1 MNYPGY
7 QAPLQG
13 MANQMAQYGRYGDS
27 MLVHMNPIEVQ
38 GIAALSPTG
47 QLTTNPVTGQP
58 EAFLPFLAP
67 ILGSMLGSSLLTGA
81 GAGIL
86 GTTFAGLSPAMAGA
100 IGSGLATTAVTGDLK
115 EGLISGITG
124 YGLGHMFE
132 GAAKAL
138 DPRIAA
144 TEGAL
149 ETVSESAAK
158 GAADVAGKEALAQAA
173 GADVAAKE
181 AALRTLGQTPITPAE
196 AGSGVSDILAA
207 GRDLGQAQRFS
218 STLGK
223 DLAEAQQALKA
234 LQGGESALESSLS
247 NLRGNISRTDR
258 LTAPFRQPGALLKGL
273 TDPRAILPI
282 AVGEGTRG
290 QYQMQE
296 RLQDQRRELMGETEE
311 EKARALYNFQ
321 EALAQREQDYG
332 PFRRYAAG
340 GITSINPENYRQN
353 MEGLQRLAG
362 MPVQMYSGGYLG
374 GSTAGSTG
382 AGARQAS
389 IRPPSVVAPPEE
401 YRPGFDPEF
410 VYFQDAP
417 RPPPSTGGTAPGGT
431 APGGAAP
438 ATGGPSPE
446 ARGLP
451 VQEMGGVNQ
460 SLIDQYTRLATTQ
473 GNFHRQSDL
482 SGKNIANRDKYLSQ
496 FMTMRA
502 QYPELMKLDNA
513 LDIDPA
519 YRAGGSEA
527 YSDVV
532 GNAFGDVEGTTP
544 TQTPFQ
550 AATSSAV
557 QGAIS
562 SRMPTFEADVEARG
576 LPAQQR
582 MTPARGGQIRL
593 GGMAPQVSG
602 IPDLTTTPVGIG
614 AMAAPVSAP
623 QTPGVGMTA
632 TQQPSP
638 MLSGRGFSGG
648 AVGPTPVTPPAPV
661 APPPAAPSQ
670 PVFAG
675 GSPATT
681 TSPIFNPGMGFNL
694 DMTQLPGIDA
704 EGIGAM
710 RSVAPRAMAPAPA
723 AAPARTMDDKLEM
736 LRSRGRGMTDGRMAQ
751 RFQEGGEVEIEI
763 EMGGDEMEDTMEAN
777 GSRLIEQT
785 AAAIAGNMPE
795 DQAEAIIN
803 RFIDE
808 YGPEAFE
815 MLRERV
821 LQDIVPGAQTE
832 GRIEGQGGGMDDMIP
847 GMIGTQQPVAVSPGE
862 YIVPADVVS
871 GLGDGD
877 TDAGASELDGMLDRV
892 RQARTG
898 RRMQPQPLQK
908 DKVMPA

>member
-13 MANQMAQYGRYGDS
+13 MANEMAQYGRYGDS

-67 ILGSMLGSSLLTGA
+67 ILGTMLGKAFLPALATKMGIASLA
-81 GAGIL
+81 PNI
-86 GTTFAGLSPAMAGA
+86 AGA

-115 EGLISGITG
+115 EGILSGVTG
-124 YGLGHMFE
+124 YGLGHMM
-132 GAAKAL
+132 GAAADSLNPQIAKDTAELAGVTDSLAGAGKDVLAAKTNVASAAAALPGGQGVTDPSLLDPLRKAAL
-138 DPRIAA
+138 DQSSLLQRQGALTQGIEAARAAA
-144 TEGAL
+144 TP
-149 ETVSESAAK
+149 T
-158 GAADVAGKEALAQAA
+158 
-173 GADVAAKE
+173 
-181 AALRTLGQTPITPAE
+181 
-196 AGSGVSDILAA
+196 DI
-207 GRDLGQAQRFS
+207 
-218 STLGK
+218 
-223 DLAEAQQALKA
+223 
-234 LQGGESALESSLS
+234 
-247 NLRGNISRTDR
+247 
-258 LTAPFRQPGALLKGL
+258 LTAPFREPGAFLKSAAR
-273 TDPRAILPI
+273 PEAILPI
-282 AVGEGTRG
+282 AIGEGTRG

-340 GITSINPENYRQN
+340 GITGINPENYRQN

-389 IRPPSVVAPPEE
+389 IRPPSVVAPPEG

-451 VQEMGGVNQ
+451 AQERGGVNQ

-482 SGKNIANRDKYLSQ
+482 SGRNIANRDKYLSQ

-562 SRMPTFEADVEARG
+562 SRMPTFEADAEARG

-582 MTPARGGQIRL
+582 MTPARGGQIRP

-638 MLSGRGFSGG
+638 MLSGRGFRGG
-648 AVGPTPVTPPAPV
+648 NFGTTPVTPPAPV

-681 TSPIFNPGMGFNL
+681 TSPIFNPGIGFNL
-694 DMTQLPGIDA
+694 DMIQLPGIDA

-710 RSVAPRAMAPAPA
+710 RSVAPRATAPAPA

-763 EMGGDEMEDTMEAN
+763 EMGGDEMDDTMEAN
-777 GSRLIEQT
+777 GSKLIEQT

>member
-1 MNYPGY
+1 
-7 QAPLQG
+7 
-13 MANQMAQYGRYGDS
+13 
-27 MLVHMNPIEVQ
+27 
-38 GIAALSPTG
+38 
-47 QLTTNPVTGQP
+47 
-58 EAFLPFLAP
+58 
-67 ILGSMLGSSLLTGA
+67 
-81 GAGIL
+81 
-86 GTTFAGLSPAMAGA
+86 
-100 IGSGLATTAVTGDLK
+100 
-115 EGLISGITG
+115 
-124 YGLGHMFE
+124 
-132 GAAKAL
+132 
-138 DPRIAA
+138 
-144 TEGAL
+144 
-149 ETVSESAAK
+149 
-158 GAADVAGKEALAQAA
+158 
-173 GADVAAKE
+173 
-181 AALRTLGQTPITPAE
+181 
-196 AGSGVSDILAA
+196 
-207 GRDLGQAQRFS
+207 
-218 STLGK
+218 
-223 DLAEAQQALKA
+223 
-234 LQGGESALESSLS
+234 
-247 NLRGNISRTDR
+247 
-258 LTAPFRQPGALLKGL
+258 
-273 TDPRAILPI
+273 
-282 AVGEGTRG
+282 
-290 QYQMQE
+290 
-296 RLQDQRRELMGETEE
+296 
-311 EKARALYNFQ
+311 
-321 EALAQREQDYG
+321 
-332 PFRRYAAG
+332 
-340 GITSINPENYRQN
+340 
-353 MEGLQRLAG
+353 
-362 MPVQMYSGGYLG
+362 
-374 GSTAGSTG
+374 
-382 AGARQAS
+382 
-389 IRPPSVVAPPEE
+389 
-401 YRPGFDPEF
+401 
-410 VYFQDAP
+410 
-417 RPPPSTGGTAPGGT
+417 
-431 APGGAAP
+431 
-438 ATGGPSPE
+438 
-446 ARGLP
+446 
-451 VQEMGGVNQ
+451 
-460 SLIDQYTRLATTQ
+460 LIDQYTRLATTQ

-482 SGKNIANRDKYLSQ
+482 SGRNIANRDKYLSQ

-544 TQTPFQ
+544 AQTPFQ

-557 QGAIS
+557 QDAIS
-562 SRMPTFEADVEARG
+562 SRMPTFEADAEARG

-582 MTPARGGQIRL
+582 MTPARGGQIRP
-593 GGMAPQVSG
+593 GGMAQPVSG

-623 QTPGVGMTA
+623 QIPGVGMTA

-638 MLSGRGFSGG
+638 MLSGRGFRGG
-648 AVGPTPVTPPAPV
+648 NFETTPVTPPTSA
-661 APPPAAPSQ
+661 APPPSQ

-681 TSPIFNPGMGFNL
+681 TSPIFNPGMGFDL
-694 DMTQLPGIDA
+694 DMTQLPGADA
-704 EGIGAM
+704 AGIGAM
-710 RSVAPRAMAPAPA
+710 RSVAPRAAAPAPA
-723 AAPARTMDDKLEM
+723 AAPEITMDEKLEM

-751 RFQEGGEVEIEI
+751 RFQEGGEVQIDI
-763 EMGGDEMEDTMEAN
+763 EMEDTMEAN

-795 DQAEAIIN
+795 EQAETIIN

>member
-1 MNYPGY
+1 MNYPGQ

-13 MANQMAQYGRYGDS
+13 MANEMAQYGRYGDS

-67 ILGSMLGSSLLTGA
+67 ILGTALGKAFLPALASKI
-81 GAGIL
+81 GI
-86 GTTFAGLSPAMAGA
+86 AGLGGNLAGA

-115 EGLISGITG
+115 EGILSGITG
-124 YGLGHMFE
+124 YGLGQMLG
-132 GAAKAL
+132 GATDAL
-138 DPRIAA
+138 NPQIAA

-149 ETVSESAAK
+149 EKVGESAAQ
-158 GAADVAGKEALAQAA
+158 GAADVAGKEAALQA
-173 GADVAAKE
+173 
-181 AALRTLGQTPITPAE
+181 LGQMPVTPAG

-207 GRDLGQAQRFS
+207 GKDLGEAQRS
-218 STLGK
+218 
-223 DLAEAQQALKA
+223 LAALR
-234 LQGGESALESSLS
+234 GGEAALESSLS
-247 NLRGNISRTDR
+247 NLRGNISPTDT
-258 LTAPFRQPGALLKGL
+258 LTAPFREPGAFLKSAAR
-273 TDPRAILPI
+273 PEAILPI
-282 AVGEGTRG
+282 AIGEGTRG

-311 EKARALYNFQ
+311 EKARALYSFQ
-321 EALAQREQDYG
+321 EALSQREQDYG

-340 GITSINPENYRQN
+340 GITGINPENYRQN

-362 MPVQMYSGGYLG
+362 MPVQMQAGG
-374 GSTAGSTG
+374 TTG

-389 IRPPSVVAPPEE
+389 IRPPSVVAPPEGF
-401 YRPGFDPEF
+401 RPGFDPEF
-410 VYFQDAP
+410 MYFQDAP
-417 RPPPSTGGTAPGGT
+417 PPPPSTGGTAPGGT
-431 APGGAAP
+431 APGRTAP
-438 ATGGPSPE
+438 GGTAPVGGGMPS
-446 ARGLP
+446 
-451 VQEMGGVNQ
+451 GG
-460 SLIDQYTRLATTQ
+460 SALTPDIIDRYTNLATTQ

-482 SGKNIANRDKYLSQ
+482 SGRNIANREKYLSD

-502 QYPELMKLDNA
+502 QYPELATLDNV
-513 LDIDPA
+513 LDIDPS
-519 YRAGGSEA
+519 YRQGGSESWA
-527 YSDVV
+527 DMG
-532 GNAFGDVEGTTP
+532 GNTFGEVEGR
-544 TQTPFQ
+544 
-550 AATSSAV
+550 A
-557 QGAIS
+557 
-562 SRMPTFEADVEARG
+562 
-576 LPAQQR
+576 PAQTAPAQTVSAPMQSAPLVTAGQIRPGGRPGEPEPEAMGMPAQER
-582 MTPARGGQIRL
+582 MTPARGGQIRP
-593 GGMAPQVSG
+593 GGMAQPVSG

-632 TQQPSP
+632 TQQPPP
-638 MLSGRGFSGG
+638 MLSGRGFRGG
-648 AVGPTPVTPPAPV
+648 NFGTTPVTPPAPV

-710 RSVAPRAMAPAPA
+710 RSVAPRATAPAPA

-763 EMGGDEMEDTMEAN
+763 EMEDTMEAN

>member
-389 IRPPSVVAPPEE
+389 IRPPSVVTPPEG

-451 VQEMGGVNQ
+451 AQEMGGVNQ

-562 SRMPTFEADVEARG
+562 SRMPTFEGDAEARG

-582 MTPARGGQIRL
+582 MTPARGGQIRP
-593 GGMAPQVSG
+593 GGMAQPVSG

-614 AMAAPVSAP
+614 AMAAPVAP
-623 QTPGVGMTA
+623 
-632 TQQPSP
+632 
-638 MLSGRGFSGG
+638 
-648 AVGPTPVTPPAPV
+648 
-661 APPPAAPSQ
+661 PSQ

-710 RSVAPRAMAPAPA
+710 RSVAPRATAPAPA